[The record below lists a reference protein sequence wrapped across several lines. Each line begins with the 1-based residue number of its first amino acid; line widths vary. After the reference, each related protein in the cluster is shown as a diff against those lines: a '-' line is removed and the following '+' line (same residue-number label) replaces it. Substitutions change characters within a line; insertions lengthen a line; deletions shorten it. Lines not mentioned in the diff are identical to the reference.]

1 MEDEHQSFLNLLQ
14 KLREGNPLTV
24 EMQGPFSRTLFYENG
39 HYYEQTPK
47 GRKEISSE
55 EAHGYLRVLIARW
68 RRERREQREDKEEKT
83 Q

>member
-55 EAHGYLRVLIARW
+55 EAL
-68 RRERREQREDKEEKT
+68 KT
-83 Q
+83 R